1 MVRKRELTVGI
12 IVLLIATLAYL
23 FGWTNIF
30 TVKKLEIIGAP
41 NPAITNTVI
50 RFSDVRVGQK
60 LARVEPRNIEGKLI
74 SSGIDWLESV
84 DISRNWISGK
94 VVIDLKPREAVATTG
109 DRFVDPSGFLFLSPV
124 EIKEKLPELVGKSM
138 QERADGIKLYQ
149 RLPDSFQSQVIKI
162 VASSQDNFQF
172 YVEISGLKKS
182 GAKDSSN
189 SSNLSNS
196 SKLRVI
202 KINWGSPR
210 DSDVKLK
217 IYKALL
223 ELPENNQIKSM
234 DLSDPTKP
242 SVR

>member
-1 MVRKRELTVGI
+1 MVRKRELTFGI
-12 IVLLIATLAYL
+12 TVLLIATLAYL

-30 TVKKLEIIGAP
+30 SVKKLEIIGAP

-189 SSNLSNS
+189 SSNSG
-196 SKLRVI
+196 KLRVI
-202 KINWGSPR
+202 KLNWGSPR

>member
-41 NPAITNTVI
+41 NPAITKTVI

-172 YVEISGLKKS
+172 YVEISGLKKG

-189 SSNLSNS
+189 SSNSG
-196 SKLRVI
+196 KLRVI

>member
-1 MVRKRELTVGI
+1 
-12 IVLLIATLAYL
+12 
-23 FGWTNIF
+23 
-30 TVKKLEIIGAP
+30 
-41 NPAITNTVI
+41 
-50 RFSDVRVGQK
+50 
-60 LARVEPRNIEGKLI
+60 
-74 SSGIDWLESV
+74 
-84 DISRNWISGK
+84 
-94 VVIDLKPREAVATTG
+94 
-109 DRFVDPSGFLFLSPV
+109 
-124 EIKEKLPELVGKSM
+124 
-138 QERADGIKLYQ
+138 
-149 RLPDSFQSQVIKI
+149 
-162 VASSQDNFQF
+162 
-172 YVEISGLKKS
+172 VEISGLKKS

>member
-50 RFSDVRVGQK
+50 RFSDVKLGQK
-60 LARVEPRNIEGKLI
+60 LARVEPRNIEGKLT

-109 DRFVDPSGFLFLSPV
+109 DRFVDPSGFPFLSPV

-149 RLPDSFQSQVIKI
+149 MLPDSFQSQVIKI

-172 YVEISGLKKS
+172 YVEISGLEKS

-189 SSNLSNS
+189 SSNSG
-196 SKLRVI
+196 KLRVI
-202 KINWGSPR
+202 KLNWGSPR

>member
-1 MVRKRELTVGI
+1 MVRKRELTLGVF
-12 IVLLIATLAYL
+12 VLLIATLAYL

-50 RFSDVRVGQK
+50 KFSEVKVGQK
-60 LARVEPRNIEGKLI
+60 LARVEPRSIEGRLI
-74 SSGIDWLESV
+74 SSRIDWLESV
-84 DISRNWISGK
+84 DISRNWVSGK
-94 VVIDLKPREAVATTG
+94 VVINLKPREAVAKTG

-124 EIKEKLPELVGKSM
+124 EIKEKLPELVGKSTR
-138 QERADGIKLYQ
+138 ERADGIKLYQ

-172 YVEISGLKKS
+172 YVQISGLKRG

-189 SSNLSNS
+189 SSKSG
-196 SKLRVI
+196 KLRVI

-223 ELPENNQIKSM
+223 QLPENNQIKSM

>member
-1 MVRKRELTVGI
+1 
-12 IVLLIATLAYL
+12 
-23 FGWTNIF
+23 
-30 TVKKLEIIGAP
+30 
-41 NPAITNTVI
+41 
-50 RFSDVRVGQK
+50 
-60 LARVEPRNIEGKLI
+60 
-74 SSGIDWLESV
+74 
-84 DISRNWISGK
+84 
-94 VVIDLKPREAVATTG
+94 
-109 DRFVDPSGFLFLSPV
+109 
-124 EIKEKLPELVGKSM
+124 M

-189 SSNLSNS
+189 SS
-196 SKLRVI
+196 KLRVI
-202 KINWGSPR
+202 KLNWGSPR

>member
-12 IVLLIATLAYL
+12 IVLLIATSAYL

-60 LARVEPRNIEGKLI
+60 LARVEPRNIEGKLT

-162 VASSQDNFQF
+162 VASSQDSFQF

-189 SSNLSNS
+189 SSNSG
-196 SKLRVI
+196 KLRVI
-202 KINWGSPR
+202 KLNWGSPR